1 MLQATQAS
9 GITGRLCGRITLTD
23 DLVLIDT
30 HPNVLRTNRFD
41 RRQDRAW
48 DCSPSALSPTGMH
61 LGSGAPPGDSM
72 EDADATRQ
80 REQNKKCVLREAS
93 TKRNLKK
100 HQPQAINEV
109 KILPKQRSSEDLD
122 RNSRTIQTSL
132 MARKHWTNRKKKD

>member
-1 MLQATQAS
+1 
-9 GITGRLCGRITLTD
+9 
-23 DLVLIDT
+23 
-30 HPNVLRTNRFD
+30 
-41 RRQDRAW
+41 
-48 DCSPSALSPTGMH
+48 
-61 LGSGAPPGDSM
+61 M

-100 HQPQAINEV
+100 HQPQAINAV